1 MAGKM
6 IILKTERDL
15 EAMRPACEVTSTI
28 LEEVAA
34 FIQPGLT
41 TREVDDYAA
50 ARMRVHGAKSAFLN
64 YRKFPRQICISVN
77 EEVVHGM
84 GGPRRL
90 EFGDIVSLDI
100 GACYHGYIGDTAK
113 TVAVGGCDVMAQR
126 LMDVTEQSLYKGIAQ
141 ALPGNRV
148 VDISRAVQEYVESN
162 GYSVVRE
169 FVGHGVGLITLK
181 MADNRLN

>member
-64 YRKFPRQICISVN
+64 YRHGQNGGGGGMRRDGATVDGRDGTVSV
-77 EEVVHGM
+77 
-84 GGPRRL
+84 
-90 EFGDIVSLDI
+90 
-100 GACYHGYIGDTAK
+100 
-113 TVAVGGCDVMAQR
+113 
-126 LMDVTEQSLYKGIAQ
+126 
-141 ALPGNRV
+141 
-148 VDISRAVQEYVESN
+148 
-162 GYSVVRE
+162 
-169 FVGHGVGLITLK
+169 
-181 MADNRLN
+181 